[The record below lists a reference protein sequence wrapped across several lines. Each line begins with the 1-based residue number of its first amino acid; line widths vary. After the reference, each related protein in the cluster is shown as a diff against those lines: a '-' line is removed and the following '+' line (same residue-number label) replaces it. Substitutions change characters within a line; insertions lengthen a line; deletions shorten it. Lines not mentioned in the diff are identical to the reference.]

1 MSYFLLPKNNNNIQ
15 LDISFS
21 YEPTAALS
29 SITINTLHYYSV
41 LQQSIQHIIN
51 SESLLEL
58 LGTIDHDI
66 MNVYYPYEY
75 IYKAF
80 PGSHLPISKLKS
92 KTILL
97 YDLIEINNL
106 LDLFGSFKN
115 QKLNI
120 LNIGIHFEDFKCYSE
135 ILGETNEHE
144 IISFSPLDLD
154 KTNEI
159 TGKKFNFIFVEDEA
173 TNKSKVEFH
182 FQNIIKIIFTILK
195 TLDVGGHCLI
205 KINNVF
211 YKPLIEMLYL
221 FSSLFEKVYIIKPSS
236 SNAAT
241 FEKYIFCKCF
251 SAHSLH
257 TDIPIDNNNNN
268 NNNNNEDISLYS
280 IINKEI
286 PCYFLNKIQDSN
298 SVLVQQQ
305 LDAMEQIINIFKTKN
320 LEDKLELL
328 KKTNIQK
335 SCAWCE
341 KYKVPY
347 NKLNE
352 KINIFLP
359 LSKESTSYELKE
371 EETHE
376 I

>member
-15 LDISFS
+15 VDVSFS
-21 YEPTAALS
+21 SEPNTAIS

-51 SESLLEL
+51 SETSIQLS
-58 LGTIDHDI
+58 GTTYWDI

-120 LNIGIHFEDFKCYSE
+120 LNIGIHFEDFNCYSE
-135 ILGETNEHE
+135 ILSETNEHE
-144 IISFSPLDLD
+144 FTSFSSLDLD

-159 TGKKFNFIFVEDEA
+159 TGKMFNFIFFEDEA
-173 TNKSKVEFH
+173 TNNSKVESH
-182 FQNIIKIIFTILK
+182 FQNIIKILFTVLK

-221 FSSLFEKVYIIKPSS
+221 FSSLFEKVYIIKPTS

-251 SAHSLH
+251 SSHLFH
-257 TDIPIDNNNNN
+257 YDIQIDNNNNN
-268 NNNNNEDISLYS
+268 NNDNNKNKSLYS

-320 LEDKLELL
+320 LEDKLEAL
-328 KKTNIQK
+328 KKINIQK

-359 LSKESTSYELKE
+359 LSKETKTCELKE